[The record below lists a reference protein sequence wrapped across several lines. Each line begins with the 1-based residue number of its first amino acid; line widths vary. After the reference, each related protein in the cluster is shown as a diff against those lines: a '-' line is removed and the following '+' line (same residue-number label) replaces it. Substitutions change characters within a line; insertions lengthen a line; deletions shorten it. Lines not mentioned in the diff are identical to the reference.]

1 MRISCEADPDPDLD
15 PDLPLMW
22 SGPAGSGGSTD
33 PVEVAGVP
41 VLSLRL
47 QVVADSGG
55 LPHSHE
61 GYSHEE
67 GGYIVGLQQPLVH
80 LRQVVEE
87 GQQWRQ
93 QRHYV
98 CRSALFPLVLPTF
111 VNQPLL

>member
-1 MRISCEADPDPDLD
+1 ML
-15 PDLPLMW
+15 
-22 SGPAGSGGSTD
+22 AGSKSSTD

-47 QVVADSGG
+47 QVVADAGG
-55 LPHSHE
+55 LSDSHE

-67 GGYIVGLQQPLVH
+67 RGYVVGLQQPLVH

-93 QRHYV
+93 QSH
-98 CRSALFPLVLPTF
+98 L
-111 VNQPLL
+111 